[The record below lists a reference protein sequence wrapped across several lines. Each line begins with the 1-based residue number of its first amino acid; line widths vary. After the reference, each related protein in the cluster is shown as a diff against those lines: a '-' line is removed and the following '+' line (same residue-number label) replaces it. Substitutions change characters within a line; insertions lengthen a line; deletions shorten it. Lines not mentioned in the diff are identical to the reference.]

1 MELTHPVGIHAYD
14 DTVVEVPLFTL
25 LQWRSTLKLEAQGMR
40 HSRGSVA
47 AHVRRFLKVPKSQAR
62 AWNARALSTYLQQCI
77 DDIDEQL
84 GVK

>member
-1 MELTHPVGIHAYD
+1 MESTQLIGIHAYD
-14 DTVVEVPLFTL
+14 NSIVDVPLFTL
-25 LQWRSTLKLEAQGMR
+25 LQWRSALKLEARGMK

-47 AHVRRFLKVPKSQAR
+47 AHVRKFLKVPKKRYRDWGAQALC
-62 AWNARALSTYLQQCI
+62 NYLQRCI